1 MAESK
6 ARLIAGNFSTVG
18 RPVDVTGATGASG
31 GGGGGGLDSALVTQ
45 LIDSS
50 YVQLREGASGGG
62 VDSAGTLALVGID
75 GIIREHS
82 HTISANVTIDSA
94 KNGLVA
100 GPIFIDS
107 GVTVTLNDSAT
118 LVIA

>member
-6 ARLIAGNFSTVG
+6 ARLIAGNFSTTG
-18 RPVDVTGATGASG
+18 APADVTGATGAG
-31 GGGGGGLDSALVTQ
+31 GG
-45 LIDSS
+45 
-50 YVQLREGASGGG
+50 GGG
-62 VDSAGTLALVGID
+62 VDSAGTLTLVGID
-75 GIIREHS
+75 GIVREHS
-82 HTISANVTIDSA
+82 HTISADVTLDSA

>member
-6 ARLIAGNFSTVG
+6 ARLIAGNFTTTG
-18 RPVDVTGATGASG
+18 TPADVTGATGG
-31 GGGGGGLDSALVTQ
+31 GGG
-45 LIDSS
+45 
-50 YVQLREGASGGG
+50 GGG
-62 VDSAGTLALVGID
+62 VDSAGTLTLVGID
-75 GIIREHS
+75 GIVREHS
-82 HTISANVTIDSA
+82 HTISTNYTLDSA

-107 GVTVTLNDSAT
+107 GITITINDSAT

>member
-31 GGGGGGLDSALVTQ
+31 GGGGGLDSALVTQ

-50 YVQLREGASGGG
+50 YVQLREGASGG
-62 VDSAGTLALVGID
+62 VDSAGTLSLVGID

>member
-1 MAESK
+1 MAQSK
-6 ARLIAGNFSTVG
+6 ARFIAGNFTTTG
-18 RPVDVTGATGASG
+18 IPANVTGATGSG
-31 GGGGGGLDSALVTQ
+31 G
-45 LIDSS
+45 
-50 YVQLREGASGGG
+50 GGG
-62 VDSAGTLALVGID
+62 VDSAGTLSLVGID

-82 HTISANVTIDSA
+82 HTISANVTLDSA

-107 GVTVTLNDSAT
+107 GITITINDSAT

>member
-6 ARLIAGNFSTVG
+6 ARLVAGNFTTTG
-18 RPVDVTGATGASG
+18 IPADITGATGG
-31 GGGGGGLDSALVTQ
+31 G
-45 LIDSS
+45 
-50 YVQLREGASGGG
+50 GGG
-62 VDSAGTLALVGID
+62 VDSAGTLTLVGID
-75 GIIREHS
+75 GIVREHS
-82 HTISANVTIDSA
+82 HTISSNYTLDSA

-107 GVTVTLNDSAT
+107 GVTVTINDSAT

>member
-1 MAESK
+1 MS
-6 ARLIAGNFSTVG
+6 RSRDIAKFLGLSDSDNPSNLSLTH
-18 RPVDVTGATGASG
+18 TGSAI
-31 GGGGGGLDSALVTQ
+31 GLDSALTTQ
-45 LIDSS
+45 IIDSA
-50 YVQLREGASGGG
+50 YVAARSSAGGT
-62 VDSAGTLALVGID
+62 DSAATLSLIGID

-82 HTISANVTIDSA
+82 HTISANVTLDSA

-107 GVTVTLNDSAT
+107 GVTVTINDSAT

>member
-18 RPVDVTGATGASG
+18 RPADVTGATGA

-50 YVQLREGASGGG
+50 YVQLREGASGG
-62 VDSAGTLALVGID
+62 VDSAGTLSLVGID

>member
-1 MAESK
+1 MAVS
-6 ARLIAGNFSTVG
+6 RNRDIATILGKTEAANPSN
-18 RPVDVTGATGASG
+18 P
-31 GGGGGGLDSALVTQ
+31 ALGT
-45 LIDSS
+45 
-50 YVQLREGASGGG
+50 GGG
-62 VDSAGTLALVGID
+62 VDSASTLSLVGID

-82 HTISANVTIDSA
+82 HTISADVTLDSA

>member
-1 MAESK
+1 MATLANIRSNWSSS
-6 ARLIAGNFSTVG
+6 AGG
-18 RPVDVTGATGASG
+18 SG
-31 GGGGGGLDSALVTQ
+31 S
-45 LIDSS
+45 
-50 YVQLREGASGGG
+50 GG
-62 VDSAGTLALVGID
+62 VDSAGTLTLVGID

-82 HTISANVTIDSA
+82 HTISADVTLDSA

>member
-1 MAESK
+1 MAVS
-6 ARLIAGNFSTVG
+6 RNRDIATILGKTEAANPSNPALG
-18 RPVDVTGATGASG
+18 TGG
-31 GGGGGGLDSALVTQ
+31 
-45 LIDSS
+45 
-50 YVQLREGASGGG
+50 GGG
-62 VDSAGTLALVGID
+62 VDSASTLSLVGID

-82 HTISANVTIDSA
+82 HTISADVTLDSA

>member
-6 ARLIAGNFSTVG
+6 ARLIAGNFTTTG
-18 RPVDVTGATGASG
+18 TPADVTGSTGG
-31 GGGGGGLDSALVTQ
+31 
-45 LIDSS
+45 
-50 YVQLREGASGGG
+50 GGG
-62 VDSAGTLALVGID
+62 VDSAGTLSLVGID
-75 GIIREHS
+75 GIVREHS
-82 HTISANVTIDSA
+82 HTISANYTLDSA

-107 GVTVTLNDSAT
+107 GVTITINDSAT

>member
-1 MAESK
+1 MANLADIRS
-6 ARLIAGNFSTVG
+6 NWSSSTG
-18 RPVDVTGATGASG
+18 SSG
-31 GGGGGGLDSALVTQ
+31 
-45 LIDSS
+45 
-50 YVQLREGASGGG
+50 GGG
-62 VDSAGTLALVGID
+62 VDSAGTLTLVGID

-82 HTISANVTIDSA
+82 HTISADVTLDSA

>member
-18 RPVDVTGATGASG
+18 RPVDVTGAT